1 MTADAVIVF
10 WGLDNGLYYQE
21 DEDGDRSLPK
31 KDLKGEYHV
40 RGRLEIGST
49 KQAKGLLSNCG
60 KILGNFEENRK
71 VIISPTV
78 RYYRAKCCEKEG
90 HVSNL
95 VEPGYR
101 KGMLEDLAR
110 IHEGLAE
117 SCREDGI
124 RRYKM
129 ISPLDLLGISHQ
141 TEEDEVASLLGDSPV
156 HMTRAGYAL
165 MAEKLT
171 EMVEK
176 KGAVFAGDKRRRDDS
191 VTEEAVVEDTRVAI
205 FQRVGEGRLKGRTWS

>member
-1 MTADAVIVF
+1 M
-10 WGLDNGLYYQE
+10 
-21 DEDGDRSLPK
+21 
-31 KDLKGEYHV
+31 

-101 KGMLEDLAR
+101 KGMLEDLAK

-117 SCREDGI
+117 SCREEGM

-191 VTEEAVVEDTRVAI
+191 VTEEAVVE
-205 FQRVGEGRLKGRTWS
+205 VGGWSRRTHEWLFSTVSGKGGWRGGRGPRGGMGRGRGGARGRGFP